1 MLNRDCFN
9 KRICN
14 IFFMILIIF
23 FNTTILAQKQDTLDQ
38 IWLDIDDHFRKR
50 LEENYIVGGS
60 LMFAEG
66 DGVNGE
72 SFYGFADVDLCRI
85 VDKNTIYHW
94 ASITKTFTAIA
105 IMQLR
110 DRGLL
115 DLDDPVID
123 VIPEL
128 RHVHNPFGTMD
139 EITIRHLLTHSAG
152 FRGPTWPWGGDKDWQ
167 PYEPTQWSQLVA
179 MIPYTEILFKPG
191 SRYSYS
197 NPGIIFLGRI
207 IEILSGDDYEVYI
220 DKNILKPLQM
230 YHTYFDVTPYHLL
243 PYRSNNYYIQEGDI
257 TANGLD
263 FDTGITV
270 SNGGLNA
277 PLTDMVKYLVF
288 LTGGNDS
295 KNQILKR
302 SSLEEMWKPQ
312 IVIDDNNNLKQSIG
326 LSFFILEQNGIRAIG
341 HTGSQKG
348 FMSFFYF
355 DPAREISAICIFN
368 TSDIEESGGSNT
380 RKLSDGIRDLL
391 FERIWPLYTP
401 DN

>member
-1 MLNRDCFN
+1 ML
-9 KRICN
+9 IP
-14 IFFMILIIF
+14 IIIIF
-23 FNTTILAQKQDTLDQ
+23 SITTIFAQKPDVFNQV
-38 IWLDIDDHFRKR
+38 WYKIDDQFRKN
-50 LEENYIVGGS
+50 LEEDYIVGGS
-60 LMFAEG
+60 LMFIERDRVTG
-66 DGVNGE
+66 T

-85 VDKNTIYHW
+85 VDENTIYHW

-123 VIPEL
+123 YIPEL
-128 RHVHNPFGTMD
+128 RSVHNPYGTMN

-152 FRGPTWPWGGDKDWQ
+152 FRGPTWPWGGDKDWH
-167 PYEPTQWSQLVA
+167 PFEPTRWSQLMA

-191 SRYSYS
+191 SQYSYS

-207 IEILSGDDYEVYI
+207 IEILTGDDYEVYI
-220 DKNILKPLQM
+220 DKNILKPLHM
-230 YHTYFDVTPYHLL
+230 YRTYFDISPYHLL
-243 PYRSNNYYIQEGDI
+243 PYRSNNYYIHKGDI

-277 PLTDMVKYLVF
+277 PLTDMVKYLAF
-288 LTGGNDS
+288 LIGVSDS
-295 KNQILKR
+295 ENQVIKR
-302 SSLEEMWKPQ
+302 SSLEEMWIPQ
-312 IVIDDNNNLKQSIG
+312 LVIDENDSLKQSIG
-326 LSFFILEQNGIRAIG
+326 LSFFILEQNGIRVIG

-348 FMSFFYF
+348 FMSFFYI
-355 DPAREISAICIFN
+355 DPAREIGVICVFN
-368 TSDIEESGGSNT
+368 TSDIEETGRSKT
-380 RKLSDGIRDLL
+380 RELSENVRDLML
-391 FERIWPLYTP
+391 EEVWPLYVP